1 MKLAI
6 FCNNLRGLELIQYLE
21 KKYEIKLIIISKKN
35 LEKSILN
42 YIKNRF
48 LFIIVNDVNN
58 SKIFKLIKRN
68 NIDINIIAGFPYILK
83 QKIIDS
89 SKFGTINLHGGKL
102 PNYRGGSPLNWQII
116 KNENKIGL
124 SIIKI
129 TEKIDQGPLVGK
141 ISFTLKKTDHIS
153 DVKRKSFKYFKKIII
168 KSINNFIKKKFL
180 KINYRKGSYFKQRTK
195 NDSQIYF
202 DRMTNL
208 QVFNLVRASSY
219 PYCAFYLKNKKKISL
234 KKVVISKI
242 KLTSEIGAIS
252 KINNFTFIKC
262 KRGAIKVL
270 K

>member
-6 FCNNLRGLELIQYLE
+6 FCNNLRGLQLIKYLE
-21 KKYEIKLIIISKKN
+21 KQYEIKLVIISKKN

-48 LFIIVNDVNN
+48 LFIIINDVNN
-58 SKIFKLIKRN
+58 AKVFNLIKNN

-102 PNYRGGSPLNWQII
+102 PGYRGGSPLNWQII
-116 KNENKIGL
+116 KNEKKIGL

-129 TEKIDQGPLVGK
+129 TEKIDKGPLVGK
-141 ISFTLKKTDHIS
+141 TSFFLKKKDNIN
-153 DVKRKSFKYFKKIII
+153 DVKRKSFKFFKKIID
-168 KSINNFIKKKFL
+168 KSIDNFIKKRFL
-180 KINYRKGSYFKQRTK
+180 KINYSKGFYFKQRIK

-202 DRMTNL
+202 DKMTNL

-219 PYCAFYLKNKKKISL
+219 PYNAFYFNNRKKILL
-234 KKVVISKI
+234 KKVMISKI
-242 KLTSEIGAIS
+242 KLLGEIGLIS

-262 KRGAIKVL
+262 KRGTIKVL